1 MSVPALE
8 LSDELQILIKNSKKL
23 KDDNYH
29 VILEAVFR
37 VAKLEGSNIVRATKY
52 TKPRVEARLLACA
65 GVIRVTVEVALQ
77 KLRYKTVKALVEHII
92 QTLPTADAGYCEPL
106 LNDYFKALATLLE
119 YKAHPEHFLG
129 DEWHELVDFCLETT
143 RDLIRPAESSDSS
156 HINGTNGPH
165 RISLTQ
171 NYSSRSATPSIAGDH
186 GPKSESRASQ
196 RSAAYPRLRECDRDL
211 VLCLQHLTSVPNA
224 PIFDRANVILTTL
237 VELLHSYPKVSK
249 IQQAALEC
257 INSIMSRVVAH
268 DIELASQVM
277 TQMLPLIRGFW
288 EAKDAPLKD
297 ALLILLIYGEIL
309 LPRIIRLDRA
319 GDNKAALVALVEVL
333 RNDYSLRRD
342 REQLQLDDL
351 AFCDCTCSATR
362 QMPLSTKTLGVRPGC
377 FRAEHPWCLISTS
390 AAIIVALEANI
401 TTHDRPMGPDAEDN
415 KPKRQRLTRPI
426 DDIFDLT
433 KGSDK
438 LYALQMLVFVFDGV
452 ELEEGALQ
460 GRLESLLLCLSDDNS
475 LITSWA
481 MVVMNSY
488 V

>member
-1 MSVPALE
+1 M
-8 LSDELQILIKNSKKL
+8 
-23 KDDNYH
+23 
-29 VILEAVFR
+29 FR
-37 VAKLEGSNIVRATKY
+37 VARLEVSNIARATKY
-52 TKPRVEARLLACA
+52 AKPRVGARLLACA
-65 GVIRVTVEVALQ
+65 AVVRITVEVALQ
-77 KLRYKTVKALVEHII
+77 RLRYKTVKALVEHII

-143 RDLIRPAESSDSS
+143 RDLMRPAEFSDSNHS
-156 HINGTNGPH
+156 NGARGLHSTG
-165 RISLTQ
+165 LTQ
-171 NYSSRSATPSIAGDH
+171 GYFSRSATPSITGDH
-186 GPKSESRASQ
+186 GRKSESHATHRN
-196 RSAAYPRLRECDRDL
+196 AAYPRLRECDRDL

-257 INSIMSRVVAH
+257 INSIMSRVVAN

-297 ALLILLIYGEIL
+297 ALLILLSYGEVL
-309 LPRIIRLDRA
+309 LPRIIRLDKT

-333 RNDYSLRRD
+333 RNDYCLRRD

-351 AFCDCTCSATR
+351 TFYDSTCSATR
-362 QMPLSTKTLGVRPGC
+362 QMPLSTKTLGVRSGC
-377 FRAEHPWCLISTS
+377 FRAEHPWCLISLS
-390 AAIIVALEANI
+390 AAIIVALEHNTA
-401 TTHDRPMGPDAEDN
+401 THEQPTRPDAEDN
-415 KPKRQRLTRPI
+415 RAKRQRLTHPI

-433 KGSDK
+433 KGPDK
-438 LYALQMLVFVFDGV
+438 LYALQMLVFIFDSL
-452 ELEEGALQ
+452 ELEEEALQ
-460 GRLESLLLCLSDDNS
+460 GRLETLLLCLSDDNS

-481 MVVMNSY
+481 MLVMNSY
-488 V
+488 VYVILSRTS